1 MKTSTKVIL
10 GVGGVAVLGFVTYLA
25 LRPKTPKNTPPHSPA
40 PPPPSQPSQGGG
52 NNIDL
57 YVKTFDDLLNIF
69 TKPKNQIPSSSLSE
83 PAVGSESGYF

>member
-25 LRPKTPKNTPPHSPA
+25 LKPKTPKITTPHTPPP
-40 PPPPSQPSQGGG
+40 PPPPSQGGGG

-69 TKPKNQIPSSSLSE
+69 TKPKSQLPTSSLSE
-83 PAVGSESGYF
+83 PAVGSEAVYF